1 MDLTKKSGYPW
12 ILVAIYSLLG
22 FCLPSTVTQFA
33 MLIGTIAKEMNVSEQ
48 TVLLADTFRA
58 VCLVTA
64 LFASSLLY
72 KKFGLRKTI
81 FIGLCC
87 QIIPQFV
94 LPFGIEHDNLLI
106 LYLFKGMQ
114 GMNALAFPLYISTI
128 TSWID
133 ERSKGL
139 ATSVFN
145 GGFTAGAGLGA
156 WVSGKTIP
164 LLGWKM
170 SFYSLGVMC
179 IIFAIP
185 VLLITREKENKSSL
199 KKENKDSNRYNIIFK
214 QKITWMLVFALLAN
228 TWIAQAVTVDMSI
241 YSSHLG
247 YSYSQTGTLMLII
260 SIVTV
265 IASITGGAVSD
276 FFAAR
281 AANKVAS
288 RVNVLSYGY
297 AVAAIACVLLPFIA
311 NKGFA
316 FTVLAAS
323 VMMLGT
329 SWAQGVY
336 WAIPSELYEA
346 GDNVIVTSICSGA
359 SNLVNPVAPMIVGV
373 ILGTRG
379 LWQIAWITCAVM
391 AIFSMISALAIPK
404 IKTTNIKD

>member
-1 MDLTKKSGYPW
+1 MDLTKKSSYPW
-12 ILVAIYSLLG
+12 ILVAVYSLLG

-33 MLIGTIAKEMNVSEQ
+33 MLIGTIAEEMQVSEQ

-94 LPFGIEHDNLLI
+94 LPLGIEHKNLFI
-106 LYLFKGMQ
+106 LYMFKGMQ

-128 TSWID
+128 TSWVND
-133 ERSKGL
+133 NSKGL

-170 SFYSLGVMC
+170 SFYALGVMC
-179 IIFAIP
+179 IFFAIP
-185 VLLITREKENKSSL
+185 VLLITREKEAGSSL
-199 KKENKDSNRYNIIFK
+199 KKQNKDSNRYNIIFK
-214 QKITWMLVFALLAN
+214 QKITWALVFALLAN

-281 AANKVAS
+281 TENKVAS

-297 AVAAIACVLLPFIA
+297 TVGGIACIMLPLIA
-311 NKGFA
+311 NKGFF
-316 FTVLAAS
+316 FTVVAAS
-323 VMMLGT
+323 LMMLGT

-336 WAIPSELYEA
+336 WAIPSEIYEA

-373 ILGTRG
+373 ILGTKG
-379 LWQIAWITCAVM
+379 LWQIGWITCAIM
-391 AIFSMISALAIPK
+391 AAFSMISALIIPK
-404 IKTTNIKD
+404 IKTKII

>member
-1 MDLTKKSGYPW
+1 MDLTKKSSYPW

-33 MLIGTIAKEMNVSEQ
+33 MLIGTIAEEMQVSEQ

-94 LPFGIEHDNLLI
+94 LPFGIEHKNLFI
-106 LYLFKGMQ
+106 LYIFKGMQ

-128 TSWID
+128 TSWVND
-133 ERSKGL
+133 SSKGL

-179 IIFAIP
+179 IFFALP
-185 VLLITREKENKSSL
+185 VLLITREKEAGSSL
-199 KKENKDSNRYNIIFK
+199 KKQNKDSNRYNIIFK

-276 FFAAR
+276 FFASKAQ
-281 AANKVAS
+281 NKVAS

-297 AVAAIACVLLPFIA
+297 AIAAAACVILPLIA
-311 NKGFA
+311 NKGFF
-316 FTVLAAS
+316 FTVITAS
-323 VMMLGT
+323 LMMLGI

-336 WAIPSELYEA
+336 WAIPSEIYEA

-359 SNLVNPVAPMIVGV
+359 SNLVNPVAPMVVGV

-379 LWQIAWITCAVM
+379 LWQIGWITCAVM
-391 AIFSMISALAIPK
+391 AVFSMVSALAIPK
-404 IKTTNIKD
+404 IRK

>member
-1 MDLTKKSGYPW
+1 MDLTKKSNYPW
-12 ILVAIYSLLG
+12 ILVGIYSLLG

-33 MLIGTIAKEMNVSEQ
+33 MLVGTIAEEMQVSEQ

-94 LPFGIEHDNLLI
+94 LPLGIEHKNLFI
-106 LYLFKGMQ
+106 LYMFKGMQ

-128 TSWID
+128 TSWVN
-133 ERSKGL
+133 EKSKGL

-185 VLLITREKENKSSL
+185 VLLITREKENGASL
-199 KKENKDSNRYNIIFK
+199 KKQTKDSNRYNMIFK

-228 TWIAQAVTVDMSI
+228 TWVAQAVTVDMSI
-241 YSSHLG
+241 YSSYLG

-265 IASITGGAVSD
+265 ISSIAGGAVSD
-276 FFAAR
+276 FFALKAVD
-281 AANKVAS
+281 KVAS
-288 RVNVLSYGY
+288 RVRILSYGY
-297 AVAAIACVLLPFIA
+297 AIAAVSCAALPLIAR
-311 NKGFA
+311 KGFF
-316 FTVLAAS
+316 FTVLAAAA
-323 VMMLGT
+323 MMFGT

-336 WAIPSELYEA
+336 WAIPSQLYKAE
-346 GDNVIVTSICSGA
+346 DNVIVTSICSGA
-359 SNLVNPVAPMIVGV
+359 SNLVNPVAPMVVGV

-379 LWQIAWITCAVM
+379 LWQIGWMTCAVM
-391 AIFSMISALAIPK
+391 AVFSMIAALAIPK
-404 IKTTNIKD
+404 FKINL